1 MFKYLRRIGAHSQ
14 APEIEHMP
22 ISDSSNI
29 AEGCLCEMSDG
40 YLVSGFDYVKT
51 KFITIEQK
59 VKNDGKTTIAC
70 IRALPGMMFETNFV
84 GEPENI
90 SAGSLV
96 SPVVSG
102 DGNYRGCG
110 EGEGLLEVVDCSTCA
125 ETGRIIV
132 TING

>member
-29 AEGCLCEMSDG
+29 IAGCLCELRDG
-40 YLVSGFDYVKT
+40 YIVSGFDYIKT

-90 SAGSLV
+90 SAGTLV

-132 TING
+132 PING